1 MANKCQVCVHER
13 EKEIDEALIN
23 NASIRE
29 IVERFQV
36 SRGSVYRH
44 RKEHLPKAIVKA
56 KEIEDIARADDLLA
70 QVKDIQVRTL
80 AILDRQEGKDDRL
93 ALMAIREVRGNLELL
108 GRVIG
113 ELDTVPK
120 IAVLV
125 NSPDWQ
131 VIRDAIMTALEPFQ
145 DAKSAVVNALSRLST

>member
-1 MANKCQVCVHER
+1 MANKCQVCVHEQA
-13 EKEIDEALIN
+13 KQIDEALVN
-23 NASIRE
+23 GASIRE
-29 IVERFQV
+29 IVERFGV

-56 KEIEDIARADDLLA
+56 KEFEDIAKADDLLA
-70 QVKDIQVRTL
+70 QIKEIQARTL
-80 AILDRQEGKDDRL
+80 AILERQEGKDDRL

-113 ELDTVPK
+113 ELDNVPK
-120 IAVLV
+120 VAVLV

-131 VIRDAIMTALEPFQ
+131 RVRDAIMTALEPYQ
-145 DAKSAVVNALSRLST
+145 DAKSAVVNALSRIST